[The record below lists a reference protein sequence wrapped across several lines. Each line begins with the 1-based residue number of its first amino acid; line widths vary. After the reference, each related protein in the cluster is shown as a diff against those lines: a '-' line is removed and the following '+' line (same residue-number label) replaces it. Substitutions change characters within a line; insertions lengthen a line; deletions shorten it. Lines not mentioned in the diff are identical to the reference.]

1 MAIETRVYM
10 TRNMP
15 EVLLMRLKIVAAAKN
30 ISLEKALN
38 TALEQGLPMIEQK
51 LQEEINEQ
59 QQQA

>member
-1 MAIETRVYM
+1 MATETRVYM

-15 EVLLMRLKIVAAAKN
+15 EVLLMRLKIVAAARN
-30 ISLEKALN
+30 ISLEKAVN
-38 TALEQGLPMIEQK
+38 TALEQGLPVIEQK